1 MDLLIT
7 LMVSFLF
14 SLSSLVLCVVL
25 PSLSRYV
32 GLMLFPVTGA
42 KQPNYLVTA
51 DDVET
56 YLAIEVQPLD
66 NRKRKVLFLFFPF
79 YFYPPPT
86 QKRYLCWDG
95 VGIDYGILSYL

>member
-1 MDLLIT
+1 MC
-7 LMVSFLF
+7 
-14 SLSSLVLCVVL
+14 VLL

-79 YFYPPPT
+79 YFYPPTPT
-86 QKRYLCWDG
+86 PTKKTFMLGWSGY
-95 VGIDYGILSYL
+95 

>member
-1 MDLLIT
+1 
-7 LMVSFLF
+7 
-14 SLSSLVLCVVL
+14 
-25 PSLSRYV
+25 
-32 GLMLFPVTGA
+32 MLFPVTGA

-79 YFYPPPT
+79 YFYPPQT
-86 QKRYLCWDG
+86 KKTFMLGWSGY
-95 VGIDYGILSYL
+95 